1 VSHEG
6 EVAVITGGASGF
18 GLGLADQC
26 AQRGMRVVLLDR
38 DGDRAGREAGAL
50 GAAHDIATFSM
61 EVDVAVD
68 DQVRQAALEVAER
81 FERVDVLVSN
91 VGVQLFG
98 DVEHFTDA
106 EWQWMLDVNVVGAA
120 RTVRAFLPCLR
131 RADRPRLAFTTSS
144 SVLSPA
150 SRLGAY
156 QATKFAVWGLAET
169 LRLELADEVAVS
181 VIFPSGMTSRHLE
194 SSTEAQPEHVRR
206 VIGQPEDF
214 EQMRA
219 SNPGMTTA
227 LVTPEEAARRA
238 VEGILAGEP
247 YVVTH
252 GDLVDAVSTRADA
265 LRRAAEAARTG

>member
-1 VSHEG
+1 MSHEG
-6 EVAVITGGASGF
+6 EVVVITGGASGF

-26 AQRGMRVVLLDR
+26 AQRGMRVVVLDR
-38 DGDRAGREAGAL
+38 DGDRAGREAGSL
-50 GAAHDIATFSM
+50 GAAHGVATFSM
-61 EVDVAVD
+61 AVDVAVD
-68 DQVRQAALEVAER
+68 DQVRRAALEVAER
-81 FERVDVLVSN
+81 FDRVDVLVSN

-120 RTVRAFLPCLR
+120 RTVRAFLPLLR

-169 LRLELADEVAVS
+169 LRLELVGQVAVS

-214 EQMRA
+214 EEMRA
-219 SNPGMTTA
+219 SNPAMTTA
-227 LVTPEEAARRA
+227 LSTPEEAAQRS
-238 VEGILAGEP
+238 VEAILAGEP

-252 GDLVDAVSTRADA
+252 GDLVGAVTTRSDA

>member
-1 VSHEG
+1 MSYEG
-6 EVAVITGGASGF
+6 EVVVITGGASGF
-18 GLGLADQC
+18 GLGLADEC
-26 AQRGMRVVLLDR
+26 AQRGMRVVVLDR
-38 DGDRAGREAGAL
+38 DGARAVREADAL
-50 GAAHDIATFSM
+50 GAAYGIDTFSM
-61 EVDVAVD
+61 AVDVAVD
-68 DQVRQAALEVAER
+68 DQVRLAAEEVAER
-81 FERVDVLVSN
+81 FERVDVLISN

-98 DVEHFTDA
+98 EVERFTDA

-120 RTVRAFLPCLR
+120 RTVRAFLPHLR

-169 LRLELADEVAVS
+169 LRLELADQIAVS

-214 EQMRA
+214 EQMMA
-219 SNPGMTTA
+219 SNPDMTTA
-227 LVTPEEAARRA
+227 LSTPGEAAQRV
-238 VEGILAGEP
+238 VEAILAGQP
-247 YVVTH
+247 YVVSH
-252 GDLVDAVSTRADA
+252 GDLVGAVSTRADA